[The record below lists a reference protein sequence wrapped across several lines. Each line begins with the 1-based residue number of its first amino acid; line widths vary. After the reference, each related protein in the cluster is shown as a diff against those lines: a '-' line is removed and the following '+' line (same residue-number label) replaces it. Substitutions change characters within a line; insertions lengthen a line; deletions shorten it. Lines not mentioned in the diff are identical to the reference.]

1 MYFDSFGA
9 ALAMAGHG
17 AYVWSAYAISLVVVA
32 LILLVPLRRQRR
44 FLRRL
49 AGEQKR
55 QPQGQTSGP
64 EGK

>member
-1 MYFDSFGA
+1 MYFDSLGA
-9 ALAMAGHG
+9 ALAMDGHG

-32 LILLVPLRRQRR
+32 LILLVPSRRQRR

-55 QPQGQTSGP
+55 RPQGPTTGL